1 MKADRYKYGGC
12 LDLAMSLLLV
22 NSVGCND
29 LLDNLV
35 AELEILLDRGAVL
48 NLDPDDGSGD
58 KERRSASCP
67 LQTGVVSIKDPSSF
81 HIYFLYFFSVH
92 FIEYQVNLQ

>member
-1 MKADRYKYGGC
+1 MKADRYKCGGC

-29 LLDNLV
+29 LLNNLV

>member
-1 MKADRYKYGGC
+1 
-12 LDLAMSLLLV
+12 MSLLLV

-58 KERRSASCP
+58 KERRSTGGP
-67 LQTGVVSIKDPSSF
+67 L
-81 HIYFLYFFSVH
+81 
-92 FIEYQVNLQ
+92 

>member
-67 LQTGVVSIKDPSSF
+67 LQTGVVSIKDP
-81 HIYFLYFFSVH
+81 HVYFLYFFSVH